1 MQAESAI
8 EPRLTLCPVRDVEL
22 AVWSFG
28 DAAKP
33 PLILLH
39 GWGDTGASY
48 QFMAPCL
55 SDHFHLMAPDL
66 RGFGHS
72 SAPPGGYWFP
82 DYLADL
88 EALIQSL
95 CGDDSCD
102 LVGHSM
108 GGNIAGLY
116 AGIRPQRI
124 RRLAL
129 LEGFGLDA
137 TRPDAAPSRYRAWLD
152 AQQAEPRLREF
163 SSQAALREHL
173 RRLAPFALEE
183 TLEALCPLWAHPV
196 EGGRWRLRMDPRH
209 RWPNPVLYRRAEAVA
224 CWQEIRAPTLLVLGD
239 SSDWPRRS
247 VDPDPVAAFT
257 AILPA
262 ARVETVKDAGH
273 MLHWDQPTRL
283 GRLLRD
289 FFLDQEVV

>member
-1 MQAESAI
+1 MQAESAHV
-8 EPRLTLCPVRDVEL
+8 PHLTRCPLRGVEF

-33 PLILLH
+33 PLVVLH
-39 GWGDTGASY
+39 GWGDTGASF

-55 SDHFHLMAPDL
+55 SEHFHLIAPDL
-66 RGFGHS
+66 RGFGQS
-72 SAPPGGYWFP
+72 SAPPGDYWFP

-88 EALIQSL
+88 DALIQSF
-95 CGDDSCD
+95 CGDRQCD

-116 AGIRPQRI
+116 AGIRPGRI

-152 AQQAEPRLREF
+152 AQQREPRLREF
-163 SSQAALREHL
+163 PSRAALREHL
-173 RRLAPFALEE
+173 RRLAPFASDE
-183 TLEALCPLWAHPV
+183 TLEALCPLWARAT
-196 EGGRWRLRMDPRH
+196 EEGRWRLRMDPRH
-209 RWPNPVLYRRAEAVA
+209 RRPNPVLYRRAEAVA

-239 SSDWPRRS
+239 RSDWPRHF
-247 VDPDPVAAFT
+247 VNLDPVAAFT
-257 AILPA
+257 MILPA
-262 ARVETVKDAGH
+262 ARVETMTDAGH
-273 MLHWDQPTRL
+273 MLHWDQPARL
-283 GRLLRD
+283 GHLLRD
-289 FFLDQEVV
+289 FFLNPEIV